1 MANSPLISKNESQN
15 LLSKESCKCNICKE
29 TFDDIDTLEVHINEL
44 HGFER
49 KDDTRECNYQ
59 CEVCKKQFNNKGYL
73 ENHVKIEHENL
84 KEFKCDICKKFFGAE
99 EYLKRHESRMH
110 SISKKRCE
118 CDICHKTF
126 WGLSGLKRHKK
137 HVHNETRDKICP
149 FCNKAF
155 ANNKNLQVHAKVV
168 HHKIRE
174 YVCDI
179 CKKSFSVQ
187 CNLKVHKQ
195 NVHKEV
201 RDVHC
206 DQCNASFKTDF
217 ALGKHVDRMHEI
229 TPSLNKC
236 DTCDKTFLSKKHL
249 SFHVQVDHLGKYLDC
264 NFCEETFRNT
274 STQRHHILLVHENY
288 SRCGDCSKIFKD
300 YETLKIH
307 KQSHRVEKKCT
318 SCEKTF
324 LSDNGL
330 DNHNKLV
337 HENQKMCK
345 SCRKIF
351 PNEET
356 LANHQQ
362 NCNKEVVCEVCQ
374 KTFKTA
380 FTLRQ
385 HKSVTHENY
394 LQCTRCWKYF
404 SDNEKLRIHIQSHED
419 VKCEYC
425 DKTFTSNSVKI
436 RHVKLTHGHRN
447 YECKKCTKLFSD
459 KDKWEVHQLQC
470 NIKQCSIC
478 KKNFKMQ
485 KNLNRHMRHVH
496 KIKKIHEND
505 LSCKSC
511 DKKFSYS
518 SLQRIHF
525 KLKHENYT
533 KCKQCKKIFSDNE
546 KLLIHQETH
555 KGEKCEFC
563 GKSFQSLGS
572 FGRYRHINLNHKNYV
587 SCKKCPRIFDT
598 PEKLTIHQQSHA
610 KELSCKSCSKTYTST
625 KGLRTHSKLVHEN
638 YVKCDKCTKL
648 FPDMGKC
655 EVHQMQC
662 SRK

>member
-1 MANSPLISKNESQN
+1 M
-15 LLSKESCKCNICKE
+15 
-29 TFDDIDTLEVHINEL
+29 
-44 HGFER
+44 
-49 KDDTRECNYQ
+49 
-59 CEVCKKQFNNKGYL
+59 
-73 ENHVKIEHENL
+73 
-84 KEFKCDICKKFFGAE
+84 
-99 EYLKRHESRMH
+99 
-110 SISKKRCE
+110 
-118 CDICHKTF
+118 
-126 WGLSGLKRHKK
+126 
-137 HVHNETRDKICP
+137 
-149 FCNKAF
+149 
-155 ANNKNLQVHAKVV
+155 
-168 HHKIRE
+168 
-174 YVCDI
+174 
-179 CKKSFSVQ
+179 
-187 CNLKVHKQ
+187 
-195 NVHKEV
+195 
-201 RDVHC
+201 
-206 DQCNASFKTDF
+206 
-217 ALGKHVDRMHEI
+217 
-229 TPSLNKC
+229 
-236 DTCDKTFLSKKHL
+236 
-249 SFHVQVDHLGKYLDC
+249 
-264 NFCEETFRNT
+264 
-274 STQRHHILLVHENY
+274 
-288 SRCGDCSKIFKD
+288 
-300 YETLKIH
+300 
-307 KQSHRVEKKCT
+307 
-318 SCEKTF
+318 
-324 LSDNGL
+324 
-330 DNHNKLV
+330 

-496 KIKKIHEND
+496 KIKKIHEHD

-511 DKKFSYS
+511 KKKFSSS

-533 KCKQCKKIFSDNE
+533 KCKQCKKIFSDQE

-555 KGEKCEFC
+555 NCVKCKQCTKIFSDNEKLLVHQETHKEDKCAFC
-563 GKSFQSLGS
+563 SKSFQSSSVLA
-572 FGRYRHINLNHKNYV
+572 RRKHINLSHRNFIP
-587 SCKKCPRIFDT
+587 CGKCSNIYSNL
-598 PEKLTIHQQSHA
+598 EKLTIHQQSHV
-610 KELSCKSCSKTYTST
+610 KELPCKFCPKIFKSSE
-625 KGLRTHSKLVHEN
+625 GLKKHLKLDHEN
-638 YVKCDKCTKL
+638 YARCYKCAKMFSDKEEYQIHR
-648 FPDMGKC
+648 MHC
-655 EVHQMQC
+655 ENKKECSVCFKSFGTQGGRDRHMKSVHKMDKNPKSC
-662 SRK
+662 